1 MAYERDRILD
11 AEFRKTLLTGIKDK
25 FPITDLKS
33 MDYVVVGSS
42 FSGHQELKG
51 NSRKFPKSKVGGRG
65 QERGEM
71 GEEREG
77 NLREERGERRV
88 WGRGRGLASY

>member
-1 MAYERDRILD
+1 M
-11 AEFRKTLLTGIKDK
+11 
-25 FPITDLKS
+25 
-33 MDYVVVGSS
+33 
-42 FSGHQELKG
+42 LKG

-71 GEEREG
+71 GEERED